1 MNERIYNFKIAHS
14 QKLPKWFRQR
24 NIYVTVIINKAQTKR
39 NVSRTMRN
47 CNIPIYSCAFR
58 CLKARTLWIVCVC
71 MTMICIAGKWKARVY
86 CVREKHQPYNM
97 FETIYCL
104 LLPCQGV
111 KTPAEYWTTKNL
123 NDLMRKPSL
132 RLIRAPVK
140 RLYVDGHHI
149 RWIFCRLKLF
159 YIVFCFGFIC
169 KSKRSK
175 KWIQLL
181 ISAQHRIYVV
191 KFIRFSLEVWLVGQL
206 KYGATIE

>member
-1 MNERIYNFKIAHS
+1 MSLSSLTKHRQSETSAVQCEIAIFPFIRVLFVVWRQELCELCACAWQWFALRANEK
-14 QKLPKWFRQR
+14 QR
-24 NIYVTVIINKAQTKR
+24 AY
-39 NVSRTMRN
+39 
-47 CNIPIYSCAFR
+47 
-58 CLKARTLWIVCVC
+58 CVC
-71 MTMICIAGKWKARVY
+71 
-86 CVREKHQPYNM
+86 EKRQPYNM

-206 KYGATIE
+206 KYGATIEYQATSVEKSMSRWNQNA